1 MLTLILKT
9 THILSALL
17 FLGVGIGSAWYKWR
31 ADRSGNIE
39 VIAWVQHEIV
49 RADLYFTTPTAILL
63 PATGIALVQLYG
75 LPLTTPWIIAA
86 IIAFVLT
93 GALWLP
99 AVWLQVQMRTLAD
112 SALAEGTEL
121 SPTFH
126 RYHRYWV
133 ALGVPAFALA
143 MFVVWIMVAK
153 RI

>member
-1 MLTLILKT
+1 MPGTNGGRTEAEISRSS
-9 THILSALL
+9 H
-17 FLGVGIGSAWYKWR
+17 GSSTR
-31 ADRSGNIE
+31 
-39 VIAWVQHEIV
+39 
-49 RADLYFTTPTAILL
+49 LYGRTCTSRHTAILL

-75 LPLTTPWIIAA
+75 FPLTTPWIIAA